1 MLTEAMGAQSSR
13 LDMIR
18 WLFRFS
24 DWTRPHVIGAV
35 SRASAEQLHQ
45 PGLIAGGV
53 EDGSL
58 FATLAHTVDAEEGW
72 LARWM
77 GAQEDAERDP
87 VAYATIES
95 IARQWEM
102 VQQTRDAWL
111 ATLSAEDLDRPSRA
125 YAGADGVVNTVPLWP
140 MFFHVLNHT
149 AHHRAEIYE
158 TLTRLGLPP
167 EHEADVMD
175 FAREQ
180 LGVISPFTV
189 APVSETNPA

>member
-1 MLTEAMGAQSSR
+1 
-13 LDMIR
+13 MIR

-24 DWTRPHVIGAV
+24 DWTRPQVIGAV
-35 SRASAEQLHQ
+35 SRASDEQLRQ
-45 PGLIAGGV
+45 PGMIAGGV
-53 EDGSL
+53 EDGSI
-58 FATLAHTVDAEEGW
+58 FATLVHTVDAEESW

-77 GAQEDAERDP
+77 GSVEDPEPDP
-87 VAYATIES
+87 VKYATVES
-95 IARQWEM
+95 TAQQWEI

-111 ATLSAEDLDRPSRA
+111 AGLSADDLDRPSRA
-125 YAGADGVVNTVPLWP
+125 YAGADGAVSTVPLWP

-175 FAREQ
+175 FARDQ
-180 LGVISPFTV
+180 LGVIAPFTV
-189 APVSETNPA
+189 VPVPVPESNPS